1 MDVDANKV
9 IEKLGDQI
17 KQMSASIA
25 IKDVQ
30 IETLQQELTKLNAD
44 KWCYFNKPG
53 SSLLQYVL
61 HCLC

>member
-44 KWCYFNKPG
+44 K
-53 SSLLQYVL
+53 
-61 HCLC
+61 